1 MPKIV
6 NFSRHLEKHWL
17 DQVAIWS
24 SQGIGKIEL
33 NENIER
39 MLEPYIH
46 CKVNRGKTRNQLTNM
61 WFDASKVDENWHR
74 LAIDLVK
81 QNDDVPF
88 ILHWG
93 MLIAKN
99 VFFAD
104 IVRFIGRKNKYND
117 YFTYGQA
124 QKHIAELYGD
134 TETVK
139 RALRSVLKTLVEFQ
153 IILREKS
160 GYYKPQVTGY
170 EIKKEYKNWIII
182 GLMQNRAT
190 SSCSVFDL
198 LDDLVWFPFSF
209 TLSINE
215 VDPMLFD
222 LHQQGNDIVLFRK
235 KIN

>member
-1 MPKIV
+1 MPKRV

-24 SQGIGKIEL
+24 SQGFGKAEL

-39 MLEPYIH
+39 MLEPYVH

-61 WFDASKVDENWHR
+61 WFDASKVDENWQKR
-74 LAIDLVK
+74 AIDFVQ

-104 IVRFIGRKNKYND
+104 IVRFIGRKSKHND

-139 RALRSVLKTLVEFQ
+139 RALRSVLKTLVDFQ

-160 GYYKPQVTGY
+160 GSYKPQVTGY
-170 EIKKEYKNWIII
+170 EIEKKYKNWLVV
-182 GLMQNRAT
+182 GLMQNRGT
-190 SSCSVFDL
+190 SSRSVLDL

-209 TLSINE
+209 TLSVNE
-215 VDPMLFD
+215 IDQSLFE
-222 LHQQGNDIVLFRK
+222 LHQQGNDLVLFRK
-235 KIN
+235 